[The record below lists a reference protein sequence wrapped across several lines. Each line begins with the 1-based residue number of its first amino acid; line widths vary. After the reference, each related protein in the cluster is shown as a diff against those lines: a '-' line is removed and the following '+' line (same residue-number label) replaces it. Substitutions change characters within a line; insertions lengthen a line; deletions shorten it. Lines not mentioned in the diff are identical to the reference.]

1 MSCLSATRIAEIQA
15 QIDRL
20 NTQISAMN
28 DAIDANIA
36 ESGIVEYRFQSGD
49 GSQRVERRSVNDL
62 LSTISS
68 MEARRDRLQRTL
80 NGTGIVAMTTRRNRG
95 RRYG

>member
-1 MSCLSATRIAEIQA
+1 MACLSAARIAEIQA

-28 DAIDANIA
+28 DAIDAGIP

-49 GSQRVERRSVNDL
+49 GSQRVERRRIGDL
-62 LSTISS
+62 LDDIVK
-68 MEARRDRLQRTL
+68 MEARRDRLQRKL
-80 NGTGIVAMTTRRNRG
+80 DGTGIVALTTRRNRG
-95 RRYG
+95 RVYG

>member
-1 MSCLSATRIAEIQA
+1 MACLSAARIAEIQA

-28 DAIDANIA
+28 DVIDEEIPTAGVI
-36 ESGIVEYRFQSGD
+36 EYRFQSAD
-49 GSQRVERRSVNDL
+49 GSQRVERRSIKELDDIIA
-62 LSTISS
+62 SK
-68 MEARRDRLQRTL
+68 EARRDRLQRKL
-80 NGTGIVAMTTRRNRG
+80 SGTGIVAMTTRRNRG